1 MVLQILLGIKFL
13 IVTWCKHGKVCQKN
27 SHTCNHNHIYGINM
41 KKPIQNFF
49 NSLWNN
55 GALHWVYGKLH
66 IKCEKNSYKK
76 NGWKICFILIGF
88 SKIPTYFYMKNLLN
102 YDHDM
107 KILKRHWYI
116 LMLYPFE
123 STKNPITI
131 VLSSYFHIFE

>member
-1 MVLQILLGIKFL
+1 LVLNFSFGSSNFARHKIFD
-13 IVTWCKHGKVCQKN
+13 
-27 SHTCNHNHIYGINM
+27 SHMMQAWNHNHIYGINM